1 MAQLKQPLHPDDCA
15 AFFLALVLS
24 GEHLA
29 CLHVYFLKSA
39 PPTGI
44 GGSGTSSI
52 LFALRPKN
60 DAAHVRDD
68 YSILSESRLVENR
81 EVRHIRVLI

>member
-1 MAQLKQPLHPDDCA
+1 MT
-15 AFFLALVLS
+15 ALPSSWPSSSVASISL
-24 GEHLA
+24 
-29 CLHVYFLKSA
+29 VYTFTSLKSA

>member
-29 CLHVYFLKSA
+29 CLHVYFLKVS
-39 PPTGI
+39 P
-44 GGSGTSSI
+44 
-52 LFALRPKN
+52 
-60 DAAHVRDD
+60 AHWNRGFGD
-68 YSILSESRLVENR
+68 LVYIICPQTQE
-81 EVRHIRVLI
+81 